1 MKLVLFLILL
11 TIPSRFECELQKN
24 KTTFKKLKLYSF
36 ERQDKNII
44 IGDSQSP
51 YVDWG
56 SDKFELI
63 SKNSGVNSL
72 WQSGKTLSWLLDAVN
87 NYKKDTSITN
97 VAICIGTNGAFN
109 KNDKIKDLV
118 NSLSVKFPNSKLFV
132 VQGSWGWGGLKNKTE
147 KQVRD
152 YYLKFKDLGVV
163 VIEPPI
169 GRIEPHGRKPVY
181 KKIGTQ
187 LDSLVI
193 L

>member
-24 KTTFKKLKLYSF
+24 KTTFKKLKLYSI

-163 VIEPPI
+163 IIEPPI

>member
-24 KTTFKKLKLYSF
+24 KTTFKKLKLYSI

-163 VIEPPI
+163 IIEPPI

-187 LDSLVI
+187 LDSLVRI
-193 L
+193 

>member
-1 MKLVLFLILL
+1 MKLVIFLILL

>member
-187 LDSLVI
+187 LDSLVS

>member
-163 VIEPPI
+163 VTEPPI

>member
-97 VAICIGTNGAFN
+97 VTICIGTNGAFN

-187 LDSLVI
+187 LDSLVS

>member
-11 TIPSRFECELQKN
+11 TIPSRFEGDLQKN
-24 KTTFKKLKLYSF
+24 KTTFKKSKLYSI
-36 ERQDKNII
+36 ERIDKNII

-63 SKNSGVNSL
+63 SKTGGANSL
-72 WQSGKTLSWLLDAVN
+72 WQSGKTLSWLLNVVN

-118 NSLSVKFPNSKLFV
+118 NSLSIKFPNSNLFV

-181 KKIGTQ
+181 KKIGSQ
-187 LDSLVI
+187 LDSLVS

>member
-181 KKIGTQ
+181 KKIGSQ
-187 LDSLVI
+187 LDSLVS